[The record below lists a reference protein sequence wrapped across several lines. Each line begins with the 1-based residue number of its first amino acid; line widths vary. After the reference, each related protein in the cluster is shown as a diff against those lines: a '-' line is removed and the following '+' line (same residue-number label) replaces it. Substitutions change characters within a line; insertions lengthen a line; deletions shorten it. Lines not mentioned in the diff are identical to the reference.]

1 MTIEIRPATTDDWS
15 AVRAIR
21 LQALAEAPE
30 AFSSTLDRELAFS
43 EATWRLRVTT
53 NPTYLAW
60 DGDRTVGTAT
70 GYVDPEVGSGTVQLV
85 AMYVKP
91 GVRGTGCSH
100 RLIDAVVAGA
110 VAAGATRVLLDVTD
124 VNAVAA
130 RCYRRYGFA
139 VTGRRQSLRRAP
151 DIGEFQM
158 ALDLTGPRS

>member
-21 LQALAEAPE
+21 LQALAEAPW

-43 EATWRLRVTT
+43 EATWRLRAGT
-53 NPTYLAW
+53 NLTYLAW
-60 DGDRTVGTAT
+60 EGGRAVGTAT
-70 GYVDPEVGSGTVQLV
+70 GYVDPEDGRETVHLV
-85 AMYVKP
+85 AMYVERS
-91 GVRGTGCSH
+91 VRGTGCSH
-100 RLIDAVVAGA
+100 RLIDAVVASA

-124 VNAVAA
+124 VNVVAA

-139 VTGRRQSLRRAP
+139 ETGRRQSLRRAP

-158 ALDLTGPRS
+158 ALDLTGAQS